1 MRSSAWTA
9 AAERGVF
16 SALSARVLLIVLAL
30 IALAILPA
38 TAQTNVTPTTNT
50 ILFSGQ
56 NNTSPQGAIV
66 LYGSA
71 ISAFTGQ
78 PVRHL
83 WVADS
88 FLSPCRMDPEL
99 DAPGPWV
106 INPAT
111 CSFSVNRGG
120 GAIPLGGPFAYD
132 PAHKFLYFVDNNTAS
147 QGVIRIGYDPTGD
160 NGQGTLDLTHGF
172 TLAGGQ
178 FTRKGP
184 FVGGTGCPYP
194 GPAVNRARPD
204 GIALDP
210 LGNLWV
216 GFSDG
221 GQILRFNSPAT
232 AEEFGF
238 GSCDQFVQLVATT
251 PDNASSF
258 GLAFIGHDLWS
269 GDGGSPFVIPNADT
283 TCLVPPFAACTT
295 ANGTVIPTLP
305 GVGAPGALAG
315 DQVYPATN
323 GNNLFFGAGAAGTQ
337 VVWVGNVAGGI
348 NSPSQTLDLN
358 WFDGVTSTPPPD
370 PAVVPFIAVA
380 VDATDPANEV
390 SYVTE
395 DPEIAVNP
403 LAIGGGRW
411 WQTMQ
416 PINPAGV
423 PGAPL
428 NVVAVAGNA
437 QITLSWSPAQS
448 AVPVTSYTVH
458 NSFISAGAPLADITV
473 NPASPGAFPPTSIV
487 IPGLINGV
495 SYAFEVSASN
505 ANGTSPLSAQSN
517 IATPPGFGVPS
528 APTGVIAQP
537 GDTQALVTWTVST
550 SNGGKPI
557 TSYTVTVLQGG
568 VPTGVTVTV
577 PPPAFGLNTDSTVVG
592 GLTNGLP
599 YTFTV
604 HATNIAG
611 NSPESAPSAPVTP
624 SAANV
629 PVITFT
635 MSGVTSETQTPAQF
649 TDTITVTNTS
659 KFPVNNINVTE
670 TLTQIPDNISLI
682 TRDAT
687 GLVTVSL
694 TTNEQYAPNMQVTI
708 AGVADPSFNGTFVV
722 VNTPTSSTF
731 TYSQPGFPV
740 ASSSFGT
747 STLLPLANIM
757 SIQTGQGTCTSAGPG
772 VVTFS
777 CNIGFMDVGT
787 VVRIPFIVQMQNQT
801 IKNSA
806 TLSGTDV
813 AGTPLAQSTASVT
826 TTAPAGSAAQTTT
839 DLQLSGAAQNGG
851 PTVTGTLPTGAP
863 DSYNWQIRNATA
875 IPADNVVF
883 TQTMPASLVFD
894 SVTTDLP
901 TDLGLCTGPAP
912 GTAGGTVVCN
922 SANLGGSR
930 KGGAKPVGQ
939 FKVTVNVHVV
949 QVGTI
954 TSAGS
959 VSFSGTDTNTKNNNV
974 TVTINAR

>member
-1 MRSSAWTA
+1 
-9 AAERGVF
+9 
-16 SALSARVLLIVLAL
+16 
-30 IALAILPA
+30 
-38 TAQTNVTPTTNT
+38 
-50 ILFSGQ
+50 
-56 NNTSPQGAIV
+56 
-66 LYGSA
+66 
-71 ISAFTGQ
+71 
-78 PVRHL
+78 
-83 WVADS
+83 
-88 FLSPCRMDPEL
+88 
-99 DAPGPWV
+99 
-106 INPAT
+106 
-111 CSFSVNRGG
+111 
-120 GAIPLGGPFAYD
+120 
-132 PAHKFLYFVDNNTAS
+132 
-147 QGVIRIGYDPTGD
+147 
-160 NGQGTLDLTHGF
+160 
-172 TLAGGQ
+172 
-178 FTRKGP
+178 
-184 FVGGTGCPYP
+184 
-194 GPAVNRARPD
+194 
-204 GIALDP
+204 
-210 LGNLWV
+210 
-216 GFSDG
+216 
-221 GQILRFNSPAT
+221 
-232 AEEFGF
+232 
-238 GSCDQFVQLVATT
+238 
-251 PDNASSF
+251 
-258 GLAFIGHDLWS
+258 
-269 GDGGSPFVIPNADT
+269 
-283 TCLVPPFAACTT
+283 
-295 ANGTVIPTLP
+295 
-305 GVGAPGALAG
+305 
-315 DQVYPATN
+315 
-323 GNNLFFGAGAAGTQ
+323 
-337 VVWVGNVAGGI
+337 
-348 NSPSQTLDLN
+348 
-358 WFDGVTSTPPPD
+358 
-370 PAVVPFIAVA
+370 
-380 VDATDPANEV
+380 
-390 SYVTE
+390 
-395 DPEIAVNP
+395 
-403 LAIGGGRW
+403 
-411 WQTMQ
+411 
-416 PINPAGV
+416 
-423 PGAPL
+423 
-428 NVVAVAGNA
+428 
-437 QITLSWSPAQS
+437 
-448 AVPVTSYTVH
+448 
-458 NSFISAGAPLADITV
+458 
-473 NPASPGAFPPTSIV
+473 
-487 IPGLINGV
+487 
-495 SYAFEVSASN
+495 
-505 ANGTSPLSAQSN
+505 
-517 IATPPGFGVPS
+517 
-528 APTGVIAQP
+528 
-537 GDTQALVTWTVST
+537 
-550 SNGGKPI
+550 
-557 TSYTVTVLQGG
+557 VLQGG

-592 GLTNGLP
+592 GLTNGIA

-611 NSPESAPSAPVTP
+611 DSPESAPSAPVTP

-629 PVITFT
+629 PVITFS

-670 TLTQIPDNISLI
+670 TLSQIPDNISLI

-708 AGVADPSFNGTFVV
+708 AGVADPSFNGTFVI

-777 CNIGFMDVGT
+777 CNIGFMDVGA

-806 TLSGTDV
+806 TLSGTDE

-826 TTAPAGSAAQTTT
+826 TTAPAGAAAQTTT

-863 DSYNWQIRNATA
+863 DSYNWQIRNATSV
-875 IPADNVVF
+875 PADNVVF
-883 TQTMPASLVFD
+883 TQTLPASLVFN